1 MSIPA
6 ITVEALPAGYGDCLL
21 ISCPVGRR
29 TWRLLVDTGP
39 DECLATLVD
48 RLKAIPLNARG
59 RRRIDLAV
67 ISHIDHDH
75 IGGAARLFAGTSLK
89 LEFGDIWFN
98 APSPPVT
105 RGVREGVGLA
115 AVIGDAGRGL
125 PWNLAFGGRD
135 VVTGPEKFVEVSGK
149 RGEPRITLLSP
160 TRQTLDALYRVW
172 AKELPNVKMPLEPA
186 SIDFPRGG
194 LDVEALASRVTPED
208 RAPANGS
215 SIAFLLEH
223 RGASALLTADAFPS
237 VLQRA
242 LAALATSR
250 RQPLPW
256 ALDLIKL
263 SHHGSRANTTS
274 KLLETVRACHI
285 LVSTNGAIF
294 GHPDQ
299 EGIARVLASGTPGRE
314 VWFNFR
320 TPRTEVWGGPSLQ
333 ARYGFVARFPAAPGD
348 VTTVHLFAK
357 ASSRLVGP
365 RATG

>member
-1 MSIPA
+1 M
-6 ITVEALPAGYGDCLL
+6 
-21 ISCPVGRR
+21 
-29 TWRLLVDTGP
+29 
-39 DECLATLVD
+39 
-48 RLKAIPLNARG
+48 
-59 RRRIDLAV
+59 
-67 ISHIDHDH
+67 
-75 IGGAARLFAGTSLK
+75 
-89 LEFGDIWFN
+89 
-98 APSPPVT
+98 
-105 RGVREGVGLA
+105 
-115 AVIGDAGRGL
+115 
-125 PWNLAFGGRD
+125 
-135 VVTGPEKFVEVSGK
+135 VTGPEEFVEVSGK

-172 AKELPNVKMPLEPA
+172 AKELPNVKMPPEPA
-186 SIDFPRGG
+186 PIDFSRGS

-314 VWFNFR
+314 VWFNFK
-320 TPRTEVWGGPSLQ
+320 TPRTEVWGGQSLQ

-348 VTTVHLFAK
+348 VTTVQLFAK